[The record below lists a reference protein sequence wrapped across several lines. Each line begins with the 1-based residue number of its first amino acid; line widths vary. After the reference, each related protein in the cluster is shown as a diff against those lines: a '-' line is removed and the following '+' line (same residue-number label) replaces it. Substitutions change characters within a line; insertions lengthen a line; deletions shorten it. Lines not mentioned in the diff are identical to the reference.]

1 MLQAAVGDGLSFD
14 PFSFCQDGWTASE
27 VDVGRGEVVDALVV
41 AAMVVVGNKSRDLGF
56 EIAGQEVVFQQDAV
70 LERLVPALDL
80 ALGHRMIGRTAQV
93 FDVAGAEPFGQ
104 VAGDIAGTV
113 VGQKTRSIGRLGL
126 VQPAGPQRQIER
138 GGDILGPHVG
148 AQLPGHNVS

>member
-70 LERLVPALDL
+70 F
-80 ALGHRMIGRTAQV
+80 Q
-93 FDVAGAEPFGQ
+93 
-104 VAGDIAGTV
+104 
-113 VGQKTRSIGRLGL
+113 GL
-126 VQPAGPQRQIER
+126 VQRS
-138 GGDILGPHVG
+138 ILPWVCG
-148 AQLPGHNVS
+148 